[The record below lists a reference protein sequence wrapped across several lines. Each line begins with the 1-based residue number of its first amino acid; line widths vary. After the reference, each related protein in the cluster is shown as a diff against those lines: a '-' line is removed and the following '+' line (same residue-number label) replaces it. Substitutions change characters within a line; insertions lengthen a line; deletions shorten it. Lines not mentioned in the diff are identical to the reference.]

1 MVTGD
6 HGEVMVTAANIV
18 EAVFKSD
25 SDIVIIPP
33 LLMAV
38 KDVTDMLRWSRR
50 ATHMDVEVRILFFSV
65 LSYFCPD
72 KYQK

>member
-38 KDVTDMLRWSRR
+38 KGVTDMLRWSRR
-50 ATHMDVEVRILFFSV
+50 AIHMDVEVRVLYVYIFF
-65 LSYFCPD
+65 LS
-72 KYQK
+72 

>member
-33 LLMAV
+33 LLMA
-38 KDVTDMLRWSRR
+38 DEGVTDMPRWSRR
-50 ATHMDVEVRILFFSV
+50 AIHMDAEVRMLLFSV
-65 LSYFCPD
+65 FLFLFSS
-72 KYQK
+72 